1 MRKKKKALAFV
12 LIFAFI
18 YNLLPIGIVKA
29 VDNINIISST
39 AVTVQEAK
47 QWAKNKGATETF
59 IGLADLYWKY
69 ASLRGGVNPAVAYVQ
84 AAKETGYGR
93 FGGIINESY
102 KNPCGLKIRVG
113 GSDTDPNAHQRF
125 NTWDEGVQAH
135 LDHLA
140 LYAGAAGYPRSDTY
154 DPRNFSSITGKATT
168 VVSLG
173 GNWAPSASYGTEIM
187 SMYNEMVGLSESS
200 KLRGSIDE
208 PSVDAQ
214 VSESTLIVRGWALN
228 PSGIKEVNVYING
241 VFKGK
246 ATVGLSRPDIDNIYK
261 GMYTNA
267 GNSGYKL
274 QVDVSNLTAGN
285 TTVRVDSVGNDG
297 TTLTQSKNI
306 QMKKLSAQGRIDE
319 PSEGQL
325 VSGTSLKVRGWAIAA
340 SGVKEVKVYVDG
352 KLKGSIAPNSARPD
366 IKNAFPSYPN
376 AETSGYELTVNI
388 ADIAGGSRII
398 KTEEV
403 ANDGSV
409 NTTQR
414 TVNINK
420 LSPQGRIDEP
430 SEGQL
435 IGGTSLKVRGWAIAA
450 SGVKEVKV
458 YVDGKLKGSIAPNK
472 ARPDIKNAFPSY
484 PNAGTSG
491 YELTVN
497 VADVAG
503 GSRIIKTEEVANDGS
518 VNTTQRTVSVGKLD
532 STGRIDE
539 PSEGGVVKG
548 DILKV
553 RGWAISDSGVK
564 EVKVY
569 VDGKLKGSIVP
580 NKARPD
586 IKNAF
591 PSYPNAETS
600 GYESTFDISDIQV
613 GTRVVKVEE
622 VSNDGTI
629 RSAQRTFEK
638 KNLDSTGRIDE
649 PSENQEITSNSL
661 KVRGWA
667 ISGSGVKEVK
677 IYVDGKYKG
686 KVTPSLP
693 RADIKNAYPTYKN
706 IENSGYELTFDISD
720 IGRGS
725 KVIKTEEIAN
735 DGTIGTNTR
744 TINISRKNG
753 IGFIDEPSSSQL
765 VLSNEMT
772 ISGWGTNDINTKAV
786 NVYIDNVFRESASIG
801 NSRPDVQ
808 SAYPTY
814 NGTNNS
820 GYSTKV
826 NIESLA
832 VGKHTIRVDI
842 IGIDGSV
849 SNLYQNFYYKEKHKL
864 VVVDPGHN
872 FGNDDGAYS
881 NVGGVSYNERDL
893 NMAVS
898 LKLQSSLEAAGYRVV
913 LTRNPFDREYLGVTE
928 SLTKRVNIA
937 NSFNADLF
945 VSVHQNMFTSS
956 SANGTEV
963 YYTTETQDYNFPA
976 QNRAYKLAKSQSLAT
991 STVNNISSR
1000 IGTYNRGAKDGDL
1013 FVLRNTTMPA
1023 ILVECGFI
1031 SNYNDVKKLND
1042 GNVQS
1047 TIASSITDGV
1057 NANL

>member
-1 MRKKKKALAFV
+1 VGKEGERMRKKKKALAFV

-414 TVNINK
+414 TVNIGK
-420 LSPQGRIDEP
+420 LPSQGRIDEP

-435 IGGTSLKVRGWAIAA
+435 IGGTS
-450 SGVKEVKV
+450 
-458 YVDGKLKGSIAPNK
+458 
-472 ARPDIKNAFPSY
+472 
-484 PNAGTSG
+484 
-491 YELTVN
+491 
-497 VADVAG
+497 
-503 GSRIIKTEEVANDGS
+503 
-518 VNTTQRTVSVGKLD
+518 
-532 STGRIDE
+532 
-539 PSEGGVVKG
+539 
-548 DILKV
+548 LKV